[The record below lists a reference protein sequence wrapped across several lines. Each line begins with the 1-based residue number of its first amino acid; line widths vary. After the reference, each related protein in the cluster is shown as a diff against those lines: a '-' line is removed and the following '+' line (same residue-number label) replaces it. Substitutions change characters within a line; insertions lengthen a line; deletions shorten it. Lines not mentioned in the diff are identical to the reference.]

1 MSSSNVQTT
10 YIVQD
15 EGYCGGQPRIVGT
28 RMAVKFIVGEYV
40 HRRRTP
46 VEISDSY
53 PAITLA
59 QVHAALS
66 YYYDNRMEID
76 RRLLEDMEFA
86 GRMEKERGTFKDRLG
101 LTG

>member
-15 EGYCGGQPRIVGT
+15 EGYCGGQPRIAGT

-53 PAITLA
+53 PGITLA

-66 YYYDNRMEID
+66 YYYDNRIEID

-86 GRMEKERGTFKDRLG
+86 ERMEKEHGTFKDRLG

>member
-1 MSSSNVQTT
+1 MDSIVQTA

-15 EGYCGGQPRIVGT
+15 EGYCGGQPRIAGT

-40 HRRRTP
+40 HWRRTP
-46 VEISDSY
+46 AEICDSH
-53 PAITLA
+53 PGITLA

-86 GRMEKERGTFKDRLG
+86 ERMEREQGSLQDRLG
-101 LTG
+101 LPG